1 MPTRSRKPRRR
12 SATRA
17 VQSSSP
23 TSASSLTRLWV
34 LRAMIRLG
42 GYRPWLDLEY
52 FKDSSNSLA
61 LALGFHDDLDSDDDN
76 LSRRAALTRL
86 RRQHAQAE
94 NDVARAVLPKALA
107 ANCSRIAALIGLDAV
122 SQQLLAFAVLLH
134 QDELLAEATELLGV
148 AGRKQIYTVVATL
161 LGVRESSVH
170 QAFAPAGPLAQSG
183 LVKIDHDHDL
193 CLRGKVDLLSGNFA
207 ERMVAE
213 VSDPLELFRDAI
225 LPASPAEL
233 SPADFTH
240 VQPLLDIVIPLL
252 RRALATGRSGVNVLL
267 HGKPG
272 TGKSQLARVLAAALE
287 RPLFQVSSEDED
299 GDPIGGEKRLRAYRT
314 ALCLVVRS
322 SALLV
327 FDEAEDVFAG
337 GWNFFA
343 APSPA
348 QTSKAWVN
356 RTLEGNPVPCLW
368 LSNAIGDMDP
378 AFIRRFDVV
387 YELPIPPRRQRARL
401 IEGLCRDLAPP
412 AVIGRLASSEHLAP
426 AVIARAATVART
438 LRDEVPP
445 EALPAVLTRLID
457 HTLMAQGH
465 PPLPPESQTSAA
477 GGFDPA
483 CAPADTDLTQLAAG
497 IARVPSARM
506 CLYGPPGT
514 GKTAFAHWLAQQ
526 LDKPLLIRRVSDL
539 IGAYLGE
546 SERNLAQAFRDASDE
561 QAILLLDEVDSFLL
575 DRQYA
580 ERSWEVTLVNE
591 MLMQMEVFTGVFIAA
606 TNRMEHLDPAALRRF
621 DLKLRFDYLQPDQ
634 SWTLL
639 QRHAEALGLPAPN
652 AFHKVALS
660 ALPSL
665 TPGDFA
671 TVARQARFRPFRDT
685 DALVAA
691 LVAECDAKPGGRR
704 RPIGFL

>member
-1 MPTRSRKPRRR
+1 MPTRSRKTRRR
-12 SATRA
+12 SATRV
-17 VQSSSP
+17 VQFSSP

-42 GYRPWLDLEY
+42 GYRSWLDLEH

-61 LALGFHDDLDSDDDN
+61 FALGFHDDLDSDDDN
-76 LSRRAALTRL
+76 LSRRAALARL

-170 QAFAPAGPLAQSG
+170 QAFAPAGLLAQSG
-183 LVKIDHDHDL
+183 LVKIDHDHDV

-322 SALLV
+322 RALLV

-387 YELPIPPRRQRARL
+387 YELPIPPRRHRARL

-412 AVIGRLASSEHLAP
+412 AVIGRLASSEHLTP

-465 PPLPPESQTSAA
+465 PP
-477 GGFDPA
+477 
-483 CAPADTDLTQLAAG
+483 
-497 IARVPSARM
+497 
-506 CLYGPPGT
+506 
-514 GKTAFAHWLAQQ
+514 
-526 LDKPLLIRRVSDL
+526 
-539 IGAYLGE
+539 
-546 SERNLAQAFRDASDE
+546 
-561 QAILLLDEVDSFLL
+561 
-575 DRQYA
+575 
-580 ERSWEVTLVNE
+580 
-591 MLMQMEVFTGVFIAA
+591 
-606 TNRMEHLDPAALRRF
+606 
-621 DLKLRFDYLQPDQ
+621 
-634 SWTLL
+634 
-639 QRHAEALGLPAPN
+639 GLPARRTG
-652 AFHKVALS
+652 AS
-660 ALPSL
+660 
-665 TPGDFA
+665 TA
-671 TVARQARFRPFRDT
+671 TTCRCARTRSMRAPRGCRVCRQGSS
-685 DALVAA
+685 
-691 LVAECDAKPGGRR
+691 KPRCSSSCAVCCGRLR
-704 RPIGFL
+704 